1 MTEHI
6 RPIASELRFN
16 DLVITAQINILNDKH
31 QPIRCRAL
39 LDTGSSMN
47 FITEELAKSL
57 KIRQNKCSVPIGA
70 LDTLTTTSKRHITA
84 TITSTDG
91 TYTRTLTFLIIPTIS
106 TSIPSEPID
115 RSTLEIPKNLKLADP
130 RFHLPAPIDVLLSSG
145 STLASMCVGQVN
157 LTQPDEPGL
166 RLQKTRFG
174 WISRGFG
181 KSMKDPQLNI
191 SQRQIDDA
199 KNTSKSTPDA
209 PAKDDTSSL
218 YLSTISF
225 SHSDPLKR
233 WREYLALGHMTK
245 VNDNHSDDNGYYLP
259 HHGVTKASSQT
270 TKLRVVF
277 DGSAPSTTGTS
288 LNDTLHTGPKLQ
300 EDLFSPYL
308 AIRCLK
314 QLAEDEGHRFPRAAQ
329 VLQRDF
335 YVDDALTGAETKDE
349 ALTLRT
355 ELTKLLQL
363 AGLNIR
369 KWASNDNDLLHGL
382 SLEETNHQHFLGD
395 SQTLKTLGVFWNSSD
410 DSILYS
416 VEVKPTPSRVTKRII
431 SSEIAKIYDPLGL
444 LAPVIVRAKMLL
456 QRIWSSKIDWDESLP
471 IELHT
476 EWERYYAQLPLLN
489 NVRFPRKA
497 IIESAMEIELHGF
510 CDASEKAYGACV
522 YLRTLTI
529 NGRAWTQL
537 LTAKSKVAPL
547 KCQTIPRLELSG
559 ALLLTSLMSTV
570 QQALSQKITR
580 TIYWTDST
588 IVLHWLN
595 TSPHTL
601 KTFVANRVSE
611 IQTKTS
617 IRDWRHVPT
626 DDNPADLISRGQTPE
641 EFLRPTIWQH
651 GPAWLYQSEG
661 YWPTWALTPQIEV
674 PEQKGAICLSA
685 NPADY
690 SLLERYSSW
699 PKLIRIIA
707 RCLRWRQERNRAAP
721 LTVTELR
728 ITHNKLIKLLQ
739 NIHFSEEIRTLQKDR
754 NAAIK
759 GKLTRLNPFIDKEG
773 ILRVG
778 GRLSHSSMTFAQK
791 HPIVLPKSSVTTRI
805 IEHEHKIHMHSGTQ
819 ATLYAVR
826 QRYWP
831 VDGRSQVWR
840 AIKGCV
846 RCCRAQP
853 PPVEYV
859 MGNLPE
865 ARVTESRPFTNVGVD
880 YCGPF
885 HIKEKRDRNRR
896 QIKVYVAIFV
906 CLAIKAVHIELVDDL
921 TSEAFIAA
929 LRRFIAR
936 RGYCSTIH
944 SDNGTNFRG
953 ASNELRELHD
963 LLQSDDHKEKV
974 TAFLADKQIE
984 WRFIPPHSPHF
995 GGLWEAADCPLI
1007 VTPDG
1012 TTLSPPTL
1020 AAMSTN
1026 ASRY

>member
-16 DLVITAQINILNDKH
+16 DLVLTAQINILNDKH
-31 QPIRCRAL
+31 QPILCRAL

-395 SQTLKTLGVFWNSSD
+395 SQTLKTLGVFWNSFD

-995 GGLWEAADCPLI
+995 GGLWEAAK
-1007 VTPDG
+1007 
-1012 TTLSPPTL
+1012 
-1020 AAMSTN
+1020 
-1026 ASRY
+1026 

>member
-16 DLVITAQINILNDKH
+16 DLVLTAQINILNDKH

-995 GGLWEAADCPLI
+995 GGLWEAAK
-1007 VTPDG
+1007 
-1012 TTLSPPTL
+1012 
-1020 AAMSTN
+1020 
-1026 ASRY
+1026 

>member
-6 RPIASELRFN
+6 RPIASELLSN
-16 DLVITAQINILNDKH
+16 DLVITAQINILNDKQ

-91 TYTRTLTFLIIPTIS
+91 TYTRTLTFLVIPTIS
-106 TSIPSEPID
+106 TLIPSEPID

-157 LTQPDEPGL
+157 LTQPDEPEL

-174 WISRGFG
+174 W
-181 KSMKDPQLNI
+181 
-191 SQRQIDDA
+191 RQIDDA
-199 KNTSKSTPDA
+199 KNTSKPTPDA

-277 DGSAPSTTGTS
+277 DRSAPSTTGTS

-355 ELTKLLQL
+355 ELTNLLQL

-522 YLRTLTI
+522 YLRTLNT
-529 NGRAWTQL
+529 NGRVWTQL

-570 QQALSQKITR
+570 QQALSHKITR

-661 YWPTWALTPQIEV
+661 YWPTWDLTPQIEL

-685 NPADY
+685 NPSDY
-690 SLLERYSSW
+690 SLLQRYSSW

-707 RCLRWRQERNRAAP
+707 RCLRWKQKKNRAAP

-739 NIHFSEEIRTLQKDR
+739 NIHLSEEIRTLQKDR

-995 GGLWEAADCPLI
+995 GNLTII
-1007 VTPDG
+1007 VEGPK
-1012 TTLSPPTL
+1012 LCEE
-1020 AAMSTN
+1020 MQQYKVTN
-1026 ASRY
+1026 KN

>member
-6 RPIASELRFN
+6 RPIASELLSN
-16 DLVITAQINILNDKH
+16 DLVITAQINILNDKQ

-91 TYTRTLTFLIIPTIS
+91 TYTRTLTFLVIPTIS
-106 TSIPSEPID
+106 TLIPSEPID

-157 LTQPDEPGL
+157 LTQPDEPEL

-174 WISRGFG
+174 W
-181 KSMKDPQLNI
+181 
-191 SQRQIDDA
+191 RQIDDA
-199 KNTSKSTPDA
+199 KNTSKPTPDA

-277 DGSAPSTTGTS
+277 DRSAPSTTGTS

-355 ELTKLLQL
+355 ELTNLLQL

-395 SQTLKTLGVFWNSSD
+395 SQTLKTLGVFWNSSN

-431 SSEIAKIYDPLGL
+431 SSEIAKIYHPLGL

-522 YLRTLTI
+522 YLRTLNT
-529 NGRAWTQL
+529 NGRVRTQL
-537 LTAKSKVAPL
+537 LTAKSKVASL

-570 QQALSQKITR
+570 QQALSHKITR

-626 DDNPADLISRGQTPE
+626 DDNPADLISRGQTLE

-674 PEQKGAICLSA
+674 PEQKGAFCLSA

-690 SLLERYSSW
+690 SLLQRYSSW
-699 PKLIRIIA
+699 PKFIRIIA
-707 RCLRWRQERNRAAP
+707 RCLRWKQKRNRAAP

-936 RGYCSTIH
+936 
-944 SDNGTNFRG
+944 
-953 ASNELRELHD
+953 
-963 LLQSDDHKEKV
+963 
-974 TAFLADKQIE
+974 
-984 WRFIPPHSPHF
+984 
-995 GGLWEAADCPLI
+995 
-1007 VTPDG
+1007 
-1012 TTLSPPTL
+1012 
-1020 AAMSTN
+1020 
-1026 ASRY
+1026 

>member
-6 RPIASELRFN
+6 RPIASELLSN
-16 DLVITAQINILNDKH
+16 DLVITAQINILNDKQ
-31 QPIRCRAL
+31 QPIRRRAL

-70 LDTLTTTSKRHITA
+70 LDTLTTTSKRHITT

-91 TYTRTLTFLIIPTIS
+91 TYTRTLTFLVIPTIS
-106 TSIPSEPID
+106 TFIPSEPID

-174 WISRGFG
+174 WTSRGFG
-181 KSMKDPQLNI
+181 KLMKDPQLNI

-199 KNTSKSTPDA
+199 KNTSKPTPDA

-225 SHSDPLKR
+225 SPSDPLKR

-355 ELTKLLQL
+355 DLTNLLQL

-471 IELHT
+471 IELHI

-497 IIESAMEIELHGF
+497 IIESAIEIGLHGF

-522 YLRTLTI
+522 YLRTLNT
-529 NGRAWTQL
+529 NGRVWTQL

-570 QQALSQKITR
+570 QQALSHKITR

-661 YWPTWALTPQIEV
+661 YWPTWELTPQIEL

-690 SLLERYSSW
+690 SLLQRYSSW

-707 RCLRWRQERNRAAP
+707 RCLRWKQKKNRAAP

-739 NIHFSEEIRTLQKDR
+739 NIHLSEEIRTLQKDR

-759 GKLTRLNPFIDKEG
+759 GELTRLNPFIDKEG

-995 GGLWEAADCPLI
+995 GGLWEAA
-1007 VTPDG
+1007 
-1012 TTLSPPTL
+1012 
-1020 AAMSTN
+1020 
-1026 ASRY
+1026 

>member
-16 DLVITAQINILNDKH
+16 DLVLTAQINILNDKH

-431 SSEIAKIYDPLGL
+431 SSEIAKIYDPL
-444 LAPVIVRAKMLL
+444 
-456 QRIWSSKIDWDESLP
+456 
-471 IELHT
+471 

-580 TIYWTDST
+580 AIYWTDST

-995 GGLWEAADCPLI
+995 GGLWEAA
-1007 VTPDG
+1007 
-1012 TTLSPPTL
+1012 
-1020 AAMSTN
+1020 
-1026 ASRY
+1026 

>member
-1 MTEHI
+1 MTEHT
-6 RPIASELRFN
+6 RPIASELLSN
-16 DLVITAQINILNDKH
+16 DLVITAQINILNDKQ
-31 QPIRCRAL
+31 QPIRCRAM

-84 TITSTDG
+84 TITSTD
-91 TYTRTLTFLIIPTIS
+91 
-106 TSIPSEPID
+106 
-115 RSTLEIPKNLKLADP
+115 A
-130 RFHLPAPIDVLLSSG
+130 
-145 STLASMCVGQVN
+145 
-157 LTQPDEPGL
+157 
-166 RLQKTRFG
+166 
-174 WISRGFG
+174 
-181 KSMKDPQLNI
+181 
-191 SQRQIDDA
+191 
-199 KNTSKSTPDA
+199 
-209 PAKDDTSSL
+209 
-218 YLSTISF
+218 
-225 SHSDPLKR
+225 
-233 WREYLALGHMTK
+233 
-245 VNDNHSDDNGYYLP
+245 
-259 HHGVTKASSQT
+259 
-270 TKLRVVF
+270 
-277 DGSAPSTTGTS
+277 
-288 LNDTLHTGPKLQ
+288 
-300 EDLFSPYL
+300 PYL

-355 ELTKLLQL
+355 ELTNLLQL

-369 KWASNDNDLLHGL
+369 KWASNDKDLLHGL

-522 YLRTLTI
+522 YLRTLNT
-529 NGRAWTQL
+529 NGRVWTQL

-570 QQALSQKITR
+570 QQALSHKITR

-690 SLLERYSSW
+690 SLLQRYSSW

-707 RCLRWRQERNRAAP
+707 RCLRWKQKRNRAAP

-805 IEHEHKIHMHSGTQ
+805 IDHEHKIHMHSGTQ

-995 GGLWEAADCPLI
+995 GGLWEAAVKKDMFDSDSCDEYYLE
-1007 VTPDG
+1007 PDKVEDDNSASDSENE
-1012 TTLSPPTL
+1012 LR
-1020 AAMSTN
+1020 STRN
-1026 ASRY
+1026 WLRRFNISSDSDSDNELNIEENNTSLNNE

>member
-6 RPIASELRFN
+6 RPIASELLSN
-16 DLVITAQINILNDKH
+16 DLVITAQINILNDKQ
-31 QPIRCRAL
+31 QPIRRRAL

-70 LDTLTTTSKRHITA
+70 LDTLTTTSKRHITT

-91 TYTRTLTFLIIPTIS
+91 TYTRTLTFLVIPTIS
-106 TSIPSEPID
+106 TFIPSEPID
-115 RSTLEIPKNLKLADP
+115 RSTLEIPKSLKLADP

-174 WISRGFG
+174 W
-181 KSMKDPQLNI
+181 
-191 SQRQIDDA
+191 RQIDDT
-199 KNTSKSTPDA
+199 KNTSKPTPDA

-395 SQTLKTLGVFWNSSD
+395 SQTLKTLGVFWNSFD

-476 EWERYYAQLPLLN
+476 EWERFYAQLPLLN

-759 GKLTRLNPFIDKEG
+759 
-773 ILRVG
+773 
-778 GRLSHSSMTFAQK
+778 
-791 HPIVLPKSSVTTRI
+791 
-805 IEHEHKIHMHSGTQ
+805 EHEHKIHMHSGTQ

-995 GGLWEAADCPLI
+995 GGLWEAA
-1007 VTPDG
+1007 
-1012 TTLSPPTL
+1012 
-1020 AAMSTN
+1020 
-1026 ASRY
+1026 

>member
-6 RPIASELRFN
+6 RPIASELLSN
-16 DLVITAQINILNDKH
+16 DLVITAQINILNDKQ

-70 LDTLTTTSKRHITA
+70 LDALTATSKRHITA
-84 TITSTDG
+84 TITS
-91 TYTRTLTFLIIPTIS
+91 
-106 TSIPSEPID
+106 
-115 RSTLEIPKNLKLADP
+115 
-130 RFHLPAPIDVLLSSG
+130 
-145 STLASMCVGQVN
+145 
-157 LTQPDEPGL
+157 
-166 RLQKTRFG
+166 
-174 WISRGFG
+174 
-181 KSMKDPQLNI
+181 
-191 SQRQIDDA
+191 
-199 KNTSKSTPDA
+199 PDA
-209 PAKDDTSSL
+209 PD
-218 YLSTISF
+218 
-225 SHSDPLKR
+225 
-233 WREYLALGHMTK
+233 
-245 VNDNHSDDNGYYLP
+245 
-259 HHGVTKASSQT
+259 
-270 TKLRVVF
+270 
-277 DGSAPSTTGTS
+277 
-288 LNDTLHTGPKLQ
+288 
-300 EDLFSPYL
+300 L

-329 VLQRDF
+329 ILQRDF
-335 YVDDALTGAETKDE
+335 YVDDVLTGAETKDE

-355 ELTKLLQL
+355 ELTNLLQL

-382 SLEETNHQHFLGD
+382 SLEETNHQHLLGD

-416 VEVKPTPSRVTKRII
+416 VEVKPTPSPVTKRII

-456 QRIWSSKIDWDESLP
+456 QRIWF
-471 IELHT
+471 
-476 EWERYYAQLPLLN
+476 Q
-489 NVRFPRKA
+489 RKA
-497 IIESAMEIELHGF
+497 IIKSATEIELHGF
-510 CDASEKAYGACV
+510 CDASEKAYGARV
-522 YLRTLTI
+522 YLRTL
-529 NGRAWTQL
+529 NRVWTQL

-547 KCQTIPRLELSG
+547 MYQTIPRLELRG

-570 QQALSQKITR
+570 QVLLHKITR
-580 TIYWTDST
+580 TIYWSDST

-611 IQTKTS
+611 IQTKTN

-626 DDNPADLISRGQTPE
+626 NDNPADLVSRGQTPE

-651 GPAWLYQSEG
+651 GPAWLYQPEN
-661 YWPTWALTPQIEV
+661 YWPTWALTPQVEV

-685 NPADY
+685 NLADY
-690 SLLERYSSW
+690 SLLQRYSSG

-707 RCLRWRQERNRAAP
+707 RCLRWKQKKNRAAP

-728 ITHNKLIKLLQ
+728 TTRDKLIKLLQ
-739 NIHFSEEIRTLQKDR
+739 NFHFSEEIRTLQKDR

-759 GKLTRLNPFIDKEG
+759 GKLTRLNPFVDKEG

-778 GRLSHSSMTFAQK
+778 GLLSHSSMTFAQK

-831 VDGRSQVWR
+831 VDGRSQIWR

-859 MGNLPE
+859 MGDLPE

-885 HIKEKRDRNRR
+885 HIKEKRDRDRR

-906 CLAIKAVHIELVDDL
+906 CLAVKAVHTELVDDL

-963 LLQSDDHKEKV
+963 LLQSDDHKEKWAMGSSGKV
-974 TAFLADKQIE
+974 LQT
-984 WRFIPPHSPHF
+984 PP
-995 GGLWEAADCPLI
+995 
-1007 VTPDG
+1007 
-1012 TTLSPPTL
+1012 
-1020 AAMSTN
+1020 
-1026 ASRY
+1026 

>member
-16 DLVITAQINILNDKH
+16 DLVLTAQINILNDKH

-395 SQTLKTLGVFWNSSD
+395 SQTLKTLGVFWNSFD

-995 GGLWEAADCPLI
+995 GGLWEAALANQ
-1007 VTPDG
+1007 
-1012 TTLSPPTL
+1012 TTHFIFSESDNDHKTEYP
-1020 AAMSTN
+1020 A
-1026 ASRY
+1026 

>member
-16 DLVITAQINILNDKH
+16 DLVLTAQINILNDKH

-395 SQTLKTLGVFWNSSD
+395 SQTLKTLGVFWNSFD

-595 TSPHTL
+595 TSPHIL

-778 GRLSHSSMTFAQK
+778 GRLGHSSMTFAQK

-963 LLQSDDHKEKV
+963 LLQSDDHKEK
-974 TAFLADKQIE
+974 
-984 WRFIPPHSPHF
+984 
-995 GGLWEAADCPLI
+995 
-1007 VTPDG
+1007 
-1012 TTLSPPTL
+1012 
-1020 AAMSTN
+1020 
-1026 ASRY
+1026 

>member
-1 MTEHI
+1 MTKHI

-16 DLVITAQINILNDKH
+16 DLVLTAQINILNDKH

-995 GGLWEAADCPLI
+995 GGLWEAA
-1007 VTPDG
+1007 
-1012 TTLSPPTL
+1012 
-1020 AAMSTN
+1020 
-1026 ASRY
+1026 

>member
-6 RPIASELRFN
+6 RPIASELLFN
-16 DLVITAQINILNDKH
+16 DLVITAQINILNDKQ

-995 GGLWEAADCPLI
+995 GGLWEAAK
-1007 VTPDG
+1007 
-1012 TTLSPPTL
+1012 
-1020 AAMSTN
+1020 
-1026 ASRY
+1026 

>member
-16 DLVITAQINILNDKH
+16 DLVLTAQINILNDKH
-31 QPIRCRAL
+31 QPILCRAL

-91 TYTRTLTFLIIPTIS
+91 TYMRTLTFLIIPTIS

-395 SQTLKTLGVFWNSSD
+395 SQTLKTLGVFWNSFD

-995 GGLWEAADCPLI
+995 GGLWEAAK
-1007 VTPDG
+1007 
-1012 TTLSPPTL
+1012 
-1020 AAMSTN
+1020 
-1026 ASRY
+1026 

>member
-1 MTEHI
+1 
-6 RPIASELRFN
+6 
-16 DLVITAQINILNDKH
+16 
-31 QPIRCRAL
+31 
-39 LDTGSSMN
+39 
-47 FITEELAKSL
+47 
-57 KIRQNKCSVPIGA
+57 
-70 LDTLTTTSKRHITA
+70 
-84 TITSTDG
+84 
-91 TYTRTLTFLIIPTIS
+91 
-106 TSIPSEPID
+106 
-115 RSTLEIPKNLKLADP
+115 
-130 RFHLPAPIDVLLSSG
+130 
-145 STLASMCVGQVN
+145 
-157 LTQPDEPGL
+157 
-166 RLQKTRFG
+166 
-174 WISRGFG
+174 
-181 KSMKDPQLNI
+181 
-191 SQRQIDDA
+191 
-199 KNTSKSTPDA
+199 
-209 PAKDDTSSL
+209 
-218 YLSTISF
+218 
-225 SHSDPLKR
+225 
-233 WREYLALGHMTK
+233 MTK

-277 DGSAPSTTGTS
+277 DRSAPSTTGTS
-288 LNDTLHTGPKLQ
+288 LNDTLYTGPKLQ

-314 QLAEDEGHRFPRAAQ
+314 QLAEDEGHRFPRTASTAQ

-355 ELTKLLQL
+355 ELTNLLQL

-416 VEVKPTPSRVTKRII
+416 VEVKPTPSRITKRII
-431 SSEIAKIYDPLGL
+431 SLEIAKIYDPLGL

-489 NVRFPRKA
+489 NVKFPRKA
-497 IIESAMEIELHGF
+497 IIESTIEIELHGF

-522 YLRTLTI
+522 YLRILNT
-529 NGRAWTQL
+529 NGRVWTQL

-547 KCQTIPRLELSG
+547 KYQTIPRLELSG

-570 QQALSQKITR
+570 QQALSHKMTR

-685 NPADY
+685 NPAVY
-690 SLLERYSSW
+690 
-699 PKLIRIIA
+699 
-707 RCLRWRQERNRAAP
+707 N
-721 LTVTELR
+721 
-728 ITHNKLIKLLQ
+728 
-739 NIHFSEEIRTLQKDR
+739 
-754 NAAIK
+754 
-759 GKLTRLNPFIDKEG
+759 KEG

-778 GRLSHSSMTFAQK
+778 DRLSHSSMTFAQK

-831 VDGRSQVWR
+831 VDGRNQVWR

-846 RCCRAQP
+846 RCCRATTA
-853 PPVEYV
+853 
-859 MGNLPE
+859 G
-865 ARVTESRPFTNVGVD
+865 R
-880 YCGPF
+880 
-885 HIKEKRDRNRR
+885 IRD
-896 QIKVYVAIFV
+896 
-906 CLAIKAVHIELVDDL
+906 
-921 TSEAFIAA
+921 
-929 LRRFIAR
+929 
-936 RGYCSTIH
+936 G
-944 SDNGTNFRG
+944 
-953 ASNELRELHD
+953 
-963 LLQSDDHKEKV
+963 
-974 TAFLADKQIE
+974 
-984 WRFIPPHSPHF
+984 
-995 GGLWEAADCPLI
+995 
-1007 VTPDG
+1007 
-1012 TTLSPPTL
+1012 
-1020 AAMSTN
+1020 
-1026 ASRY
+1026 

>member
-1 MTEHI
+1 
-6 RPIASELRFN
+6 
-16 DLVITAQINILNDKH
+16 
-31 QPIRCRAL
+31 
-39 LDTGSSMN
+39 MN

-84 TITSTDG
+84 TITSTD
-91 TYTRTLTFLIIPTIS
+91 
-106 TSIPSEPID
+106 
-115 RSTLEIPKNLKLADP
+115 A
-130 RFHLPAPIDVLLSSG
+130 
-145 STLASMCVGQVN
+145 
-157 LTQPDEPGL
+157 
-166 RLQKTRFG
+166 
-174 WISRGFG
+174 
-181 KSMKDPQLNI
+181 
-191 SQRQIDDA
+191 
-199 KNTSKSTPDA
+199 
-209 PAKDDTSSL
+209 
-218 YLSTISF
+218 
-225 SHSDPLKR
+225 
-233 WREYLALGHMTK
+233 
-245 VNDNHSDDNGYYLP
+245 
-259 HHGVTKASSQT
+259 
-270 TKLRVVF
+270 
-277 DGSAPSTTGTS
+277 
-288 LNDTLHTGPKLQ
+288 
-300 EDLFSPYL
+300 PYL

-335 YVDDALTGAETKDE
+335 YVDDALTGAETKDD

-355 ELTKLLQL
+355 ELTNLLQL

-369 KWASNDNDLLHGL
+369 KWASNDKDLLHGL

-522 YLRTLTI
+522 YLRTLNT
-529 NGRAWTQL
+529 NGRVWTQL

-570 QQALSQKITR
+570 QQALSHKITR

-690 SLLERYSSW
+690 SLLQRYSSW

-707 RCLRWRQERNRAAP
+707 RCLRWKQKRNRAAP

-805 IEHEHKIHMHSGTQ
+805 IDHEHKIHMHSGTQ

-984 WRFIPPHSPHF
+984 WHFIPPHSPHF
-995 GGLWEAADCPLI
+995 GGLWEAALLTSGVEEVVDFFNG
-1007 VTPDG
+1007 VEEVK
-1012 TTLSPPTL
+1012 LSVD
-1020 AAMSTN
+1020 AASEE
-1026 ASRY
+1026 S

>member
-1 MTEHI
+1 MTLPNNEVPPYIHLLKFLERLARSS
-6 RPIASELRFN
+6 RPITAVRQTRESPEQTTPVRQRASRG
-16 DLVITAQINILNDKH
+16 H
-31 QPIRCRAL
+31 AL
-39 LDTGSSMN
+39 
-47 FITEELAKSL
+47 
-57 KIRQNKCSVPIGA
+57 
-70 LDTLTTTSKRHITA
+70 TA
-84 TITSTDG
+84 TQVT
-91 TYTRTLTFLIIPTIS
+91 PTCP
-106 TSIPSEPID
+106 TCQGPHPI
-115 RSTLEIPKNLKLADP
+115 
-130 RFHLPAPIDVLLSSG
+130 
-145 STLASMCVGQVN
+145 
-157 LTQPDEPGL
+157 
-166 RLQKTRFG
+166 
-174 WISRGFG
+174 
-181 KSMKDPQLNI
+181 
-191 SQRQIDDA
+191 
-199 KNTSKSTPDA
+199 
-209 PAKDDTSSL
+209 
-218 YLSTISF
+218 
-225 SHSDPLKR
+225 
-233 WREYLALGHMTK
+233 WR
-245 VNDNHSDDNGYYLP
+245 
-259 HHGVTKASSQT
+259 
-270 TKLRVVF
+270 
-277 DGSAPSTTGTS
+277 
-288 LNDTLHTGPKLQ
+288 
-300 EDLFSPYL
+300 SPYL

-355 ELTKLLQL
+355 ELTNLLQL

-410 DSILYS
+410 DSIFYS

-444 LAPVIVRAKMLL
+444 LAP
-456 QRIWSSKIDWDESLP
+456 DESLP

-476 EWERYYAQLPLLN
+476 EWERYYAQLPVLN

-497 IIESAMEIELHGF
+497 IIEFAIEIELHGF

-522 YLRTLTI
+522 YLRTLNT
-529 NGRAWTQL
+529 NGRVWTQL

-547 KCQTIPRLELSG
+547 KYQTIPRLELSG

-570 QQALSQKITR
+570 QQALSHKITR

-601 KTFVANRVSE
+601 KTFVANRVFE

-617 IRDWRHVPT
+617 IHDWRHVPT

-690 SLLERYSSW
+690 
-699 PKLIRIIA
+699 
-707 RCLRWRQERNRAAP
+707 N
-721 LTVTELR
+721 
-728 ITHNKLIKLLQ
+728 
-739 NIHFSEEIRTLQKDR
+739 
-754 NAAIK
+754 
-759 GKLTRLNPFIDKEG
+759 KEG

-805 IEHEHKIHMHSGTQ
+805 IEHEHNIHMHSGTQ
-819 ATLYAVR
+819 ATLYAVS
-826 QRYWP
+826 QRS
-831 VDGRSQVWR
+831 VDARSQVWR

-853 PPVEYV
+853 PSVEYI

-865 ARVTESRPFTNVGVD
+865 ARVTESRPFANVGVD
-880 YCGPF
+880 NCGLF

-896 QIKVYVAIFV
+896 QIKVYEATFV
-906 CLAIKAVHIELVDDL
+906 FLAIKAVHIELVGDL

-936 RGYCSTIH
+936 GYCSTIH
-944 SDNGTNFRG
+944 SDNGTNFKG
-953 ASNELRELHD
+953 ATNELREFHD

-974 TAFLADKQIE
+974 TAFLADKQIV

-995 GGLWEAADCPLI
+995 GGL
-1007 VTPDG
+1007 
-1012 TTLSPPTL
+1012 
-1020 AAMSTN
+1020 
-1026 ASRY
+1026 

>member
-1 MTEHI
+1 
-6 RPIASELRFN
+6 
-16 DLVITAQINILNDKH
+16 
-31 QPIRCRAL
+31 
-39 LDTGSSMN
+39 
-47 FITEELAKSL
+47 
-57 KIRQNKCSVPIGA
+57 
-70 LDTLTTTSKRHITA
+70 
-84 TITSTDG
+84 
-91 TYTRTLTFLIIPTIS
+91 
-106 TSIPSEPID
+106 
-115 RSTLEIPKNLKLADP
+115 
-130 RFHLPAPIDVLLSSG
+130 
-145 STLASMCVGQVN
+145 
-157 LTQPDEPGL
+157 
-166 RLQKTRFG
+166 
-174 WISRGFG
+174 
-181 KSMKDPQLNI
+181 
-191 SQRQIDDA
+191 
-199 KNTSKSTPDA
+199 
-209 PAKDDTSSL
+209 
-218 YLSTISF
+218 
-225 SHSDPLKR
+225 
-233 WREYLALGHMTK
+233 MTK

-277 DGSAPSTTGTS
+277 DGSAPT
-288 LNDTLHTGPKLQ
+288 
-300 EDLFSPYL
+300 PYL

-355 ELTKLLQL
+355 ELTNLLQL

-395 SQTLKTLGVFWNSSD
+395 SQTLKTLGVLWNSSD

-510 CDASEKAYGACV
+510 CDASEKAYGACI
-522 YLRTLTI
+522 YLRTLNT
-529 NGRAWTQL
+529 NGRVWTQL

-559 ALLLTSLMSTV
+559 ALLLTSLMSTI
-570 QQALSQKITR
+570 QQALSHKITR

-674 PEQKGAICLSA
+674 PEQKGAICLST
-685 NPADY
+685 NPPR
-690 SLLERYSSW
+690 LLFVA
-699 PKLIRIIA
+699 K
-707 RCLRWRQERNRAAP
+707 
-721 LTVTELR
+721 V
-728 ITHNKLIKLLQ
+728 
-739 NIHFSEEIRTLQKDR
+739 
-754 NAAIK
+754 
-759 GKLTRLNPFIDKEG
+759 FILAQVDTN
-773 ILRVG
+773 
-778 GRLSHSSMTFAQK
+778 HSS
-791 HPIVLPKSSVTTRI
+791 LPPLETEK
-805 IEHEHKIHMHSGTQ
+805 EPSGTPN
-819 ATLYAVR
+819 
-826 QRYWP
+826 RY
-831 VDGRSQVWR
+831 
-840 AIKGCV
+840 
-846 RCCRAQP
+846 
-853 PPVEYV
+853 
-859 MGNLPE
+859 
-865 ARVTESRPFTNVGVD
+865 
-880 YCGPF
+880 
-885 HIKEKRDRNRR
+885 
-896 QIKVYVAIFV
+896 
-906 CLAIKAVHIELVDDL
+906 
-921 TSEAFIAA
+921 
-929 LRRFIAR
+929 
-936 RGYCSTIH
+936 
-944 SDNGTNFRG
+944 
-953 ASNELRELHD
+953 
-963 LLQSDDHKEKV
+963 
-974 TAFLADKQIE
+974 
-984 WRFIPPHSPHF
+984 
-995 GGLWEAADCPLI
+995 
-1007 VTPDG
+1007 
-1012 TTLSPPTL
+1012 
-1020 AAMSTN
+1020 
-1026 ASRY
+1026 

>member
-995 GGLWEAADCPLI
+995 GGLWEAAK
-1007 VTPDG
+1007 
-1012 TTLSPPTL
+1012 
-1020 AAMSTN
+1020 
-1026 ASRY
+1026 

>member
-16 DLVITAQINILNDKH
+16 DLVLTAQINILNDKH

-57 KIRQNKCSVPIGA
+57 KIKQNKCSVPIGA

-225 SHSDPLKR
+225 SHSDPLNR

-395 SQTLKTLGVFWNSSD
+395 SQTLKTLGVFWNSFD

-489 NVRFPRKA
+489 NVRFPRRA

-773 ILRVG
+773 LLRVG

-984 WRFIPPHSPHF
+984 
-995 GGLWEAADCPLI
+995 
-1007 VTPDG
+1007 
-1012 TTLSPPTL
+1012 
-1020 AAMSTN
+1020 
-1026 ASRY
+1026 

>member
-16 DLVITAQINILNDKH
+16 DLVLTAQINILNDKH

-47 FITEELAKSL
+47 FLTEELAKSL

-984 WRFIPPHSPHF
+984 WRFISPHSPHF
-995 GGLWEAADCPLI
+995 GGLWEAA
-1007 VTPDG
+1007 
-1012 TTLSPPTL
+1012 
-1020 AAMSTN
+1020 
-1026 ASRY
+1026 

>member
-6 RPIASELRFN
+6 RPIASELLSN
-16 DLVITAQINILNDKH
+16 DLVITTQINILNDKQ

-84 TITSTDG
+84 TITSTDE
-91 TYTRTLTFLIIPTIS
+91 YRTVI
-106 TSIPSEPID
+106 
-115 RSTLEIPKNLKLADP
+115 
-130 RFHLPAPIDVLLSSG
+130 
-145 STLASMCVGQVN
+145 Q
-157 LTQPDEPGL
+157 
-166 RLQKTRFG
+166 
-174 WISRGFG
+174 
-181 KSMKDPQLNI
+181 
-191 SQRQIDDA
+191 
-199 KNTSKSTPDA
+199 
-209 PAKDDTSSL
+209 
-218 YLSTISF
+218 
-225 SHSDPLKR
+225 
-233 WREYLALGHMTK
+233 EYLALGHMTK

-288 LNDTLHTGPKLQ
+288 LNDTLYTGPKLQ

-355 ELTKLLQL
+355 KLTNLLQL

-497 IIESAMEIELHGF
+497 IIEPAIEIELHGF

-522 YLRTLTI
+522 YLRTLNT
-529 NGRAWTQL
+529 NGRVWTQL

-547 KCQTIPRLELSG
+547 KYQTIPRLELSG

-570 QQALSQKITR
+570 QQALSHKITR

-690 SLLERYSSW
+690 SLLQRYSSW

-707 RCLRWRQERNRAAP
+707 RCLRWKEKKNRAAP

-759 GKLTRLNPFIDKEG
+759 
-773 ILRVG
+773 
-778 GRLSHSSMTFAQK
+778 
-791 HPIVLPKSSVTTRI
+791 
-805 IEHEHKIHMHSGTQ
+805 EHEHKIHMHSGTQ
-819 ATLYAVR
+819 ATLCAVR

-995 GGLWEAADCPLI
+995 GGLWEVAVWDMEVLKKVVCEE
-1007 VTPDG
+1007 VRVNG
-1012 TTLSPPTL
+1012 K
-1020 AAMSTN
+1020 
-1026 ASRY
+1026 SRVKFCYAYL

>member
-6 RPIASELRFN
+6 RPIASELLFN
-16 DLVITAQINILNDKH
+16 DLVITAQINILNDKQ
-31 QPIRCRAL
+31 QPIRRRAL

-70 LDTLTTTSKRHITA
+70 LDTLTTTSKRHITT

-91 TYTRTLTFLIIPTIS
+91 TYTRTLTFLVIPTIS
-106 TSIPSEPID
+106 TFIPSEPID

-174 WISRGFG
+174 WTSRGFG

-199 KNTSKSTPDA
+199 KNTSKPTPDA
-209 PAKDDTSSL
+209 PVKDDTSSL

-225 SHSDPLKR
+225 SHLDPLKR

-355 ELTKLLQL
+355 ELTNLLQL

-471 IELHT
+471 IELHI

-497 IIESAMEIELHGF
+497 IIESAIEIELHGF

-522 YLRTLTI
+522 YLRTLNT
-529 NGRAWTQL
+529 NGRVWTQL

-570 QQALSQKITR
+570 QQALSHKITR

-611 IQTKTS
+611 IQTKSS

-661 YWPTWALTPQIEV
+661 YWPTWALTPQIEL
-674 PEQKGAICLSA
+674 PEQKGAICPSA

-690 SLLERYSSW
+690 SLLQRYSSW

-707 RCLRWRQERNRAAP
+707 RCLRWKQKKNRSAP

-739 NIHFSEEIRTLQKDR
+739 NIHLSEEIRTLQKDR

-984 WRFIPPHSPHF
+984 WRFIPHHSPHF
-995 GGLWEAADCPLI
+995 GGLREAA
-1007 VTPDG
+1007 
-1012 TTLSPPTL
+1012 
-1020 AAMSTN
+1020 
-1026 ASRY
+1026 

>member
-6 RPIASELRFN
+6 RPIASELLSN
-16 DLVITAQINILNDKH
+16 DLVITAQINILNDKQ
-31 QPIRCRAL
+31 QPIRRRAL

-70 LDTLTTTSKRHITA
+70 LDTLTTTSKRHITT

-91 TYTRTLTFLIIPTIS
+91 TYTRTLTFLVIPTIS
-106 TSIPSEPID
+106 TFIPSEPID
-115 RSTLEIPKNLKLADP
+115 RSTLEIPKSLKLADP

-174 WISRGFG
+174 W
-181 KSMKDPQLNI
+181 
-191 SQRQIDDA
+191 RQIDDT
-199 KNTSKSTPDA
+199 KNTSKPTPDA

-355 ELTKLLQL
+355 ELTNLLQL

-471 IELHT
+471 IELHR

-497 IIESAMEIELHGF
+497 IIESAIEIELHGF

-522 YLRTLTI
+522 YLRTLNT
-529 NGRAWTQL
+529 NGRVWTQL

-570 QQALSQKITR
+570 QQALSHKITR

-661 YWPTWALTPQIEV
+661 YWPTWDLTPQIEL

-685 NPADY
+685 NPSDY
-690 SLLERYSSW
+690 SLLQRYSSW

-707 RCLRWRQERNRAAP
+707 RCLRWKQKKNRAAP

-739 NIHFSEEIRTLQKDR
+739 NIHLSEEIRTLQKDR

-995 GGLWEAADCPLI
+995 GGLWEAAK
-1007 VTPDG
+1007 
-1012 TTLSPPTL
+1012 
-1020 AAMSTN
+1020 
-1026 ASRY
+1026 

>member
-16 DLVITAQINILNDKH
+16 DLVLTAQINILNDKH

-707 RCLRWRQERNRAAP
+707 RCLRWRQERNRSAP

-728 ITHNKLIKLLQ
+728 ITHNELIKLLQ

-995 GGLWEAADCPLI
+995 GGLWEAAK
-1007 VTPDG
+1007 
-1012 TTLSPPTL
+1012 
-1020 AAMSTN
+1020 
-1026 ASRY
+1026 

>member
-259 HHGVTKASSQT
+259 HHGVTKASSRT

-995 GGLWEAADCPLI
+995 GGLWEAAK
-1007 VTPDG
+1007 
-1012 TTLSPPTL
+1012 
-1020 AAMSTN
+1020 
-1026 ASRY
+1026 

>member
-245 VNDNHSDDNGYYLP
+245 VNDNHSEDNGYYLP

-831 VDGRSQVWR
+831 ADGRSQVWR

-995 GGLWEAADCPLI
+995 GGLWEAAK
-1007 VTPDG
+1007 
-1012 TTLSPPTL
+1012 
-1020 AAMSTN
+1020 
-1026 ASRY
+1026 

>member
-661 YWPTWALTPQIEV
+661 YWPTWALTPQIKV

-995 GGLWEAADCPLI
+995 GGLWEAA
-1007 VTPDG
+1007 
-1012 TTLSPPTL
+1012 
-1020 AAMSTN
+1020 
-1026 ASRY
+1026 

>member
-6 RPIASELRFN
+6 RPIASELLSN
-16 DLVITAQINILNDKH
+16 DLVITAQINILNDKQ
-31 QPIRCRAL
+31 QPIRRRAL

-70 LDTLTTTSKRHITA
+70 LDTLTTTSKRHITT

-91 TYTRTLTFLIIPTIS
+91 TYTRTLTFLVIPTIS
-106 TSIPSEPID
+106 TFIPSEPID
-115 RSTLEIPKNLKLADP
+115 RSTLEIPKSLKLADP

-174 WISRGFG
+174 W
-181 KSMKDPQLNI
+181 
-191 SQRQIDDA
+191 RQIDDT
-199 KNTSKSTPDA
+199 KNTSKPTPDA

-355 ELTKLLQL
+355 ELTNLLQL

-471 IELHT
+471 IELHI

-497 IIESAMEIELHGF
+497 IIESAIEIELHGF

-522 YLRTLTI
+522 YLRTLNT
-529 NGRAWTQL
+529 NGRVWTQL

-570 QQALSQKITR
+570 QQALSHKITR

-661 YWPTWALTPQIEV
+661 YWPTWDLTPQIEL

-685 NPADY
+685 NPSDY
-690 SLLERYSSW
+690 SLLQRYSSW

-707 RCLRWRQERNRAAP
+707 RCLRWKQKKNRAAP

-739 NIHFSEEIRTLQKDR
+739 NIHLSEEIRTLQKDR

-995 GGLWEAADCPLI
+995 GGLWEAAK
-1007 VTPDG
+1007 
-1012 TTLSPPTL
+1012 
-1020 AAMSTN
+1020 
-1026 ASRY
+1026 

>member
-16 DLVITAQINILNDKH
+16 DLVLTAQINILNDKH

-314 QLAEDEGHRFPRAAQ
+314 QLAEDEGHRFPRAAP
-329 VLQRDF
+329 
-335 YVDDALTGAETKDE
+335 
-349 ALTLRT
+349 
-355 ELTKLLQL
+355 
-363 AGLNIR
+363 
-369 KWASNDNDLLHGL
+369 
-382 SLEETNHQHFLGD
+382 EETNHQHFLGD

-995 GGLWEAADCPLI
+995 GGLWEAA
-1007 VTPDG
+1007 
-1012 TTLSPPTL
+1012 
-1020 AAMSTN
+1020 
-1026 ASRY
+1026 

>member
-6 RPIASELRFN
+6 RPIASELLSN
-16 DLVITAQINILNDKH
+16 DLVITAQINILNDKQ
-31 QPIRCRAL
+31 QPIRRRAL

-70 LDTLTTTSKRHITA
+70 LDTLTTTSKRHITT

-91 TYTRTLTFLIIPTIS
+91 TYTRTLTFLVIPTIS
-106 TSIPSEPID
+106 TFIPSEPID

-174 WISRGFG
+174 W
-181 KSMKDPQLNI
+181 
-191 SQRQIDDA
+191 
-199 KNTSKSTPDA
+199 
-209 PAKDDTSSL
+209 
-218 YLSTISF
+218 
-225 SHSDPLKR
+225 
-233 WREYLALGHMTK
+233 EYLALGHMTK

-355 ELTKLLQL
+355 ELTNLLQL

-395 SQTLKTLGVFWNSSD
+395 SQTLKTLG
-410 DSILYS
+410 
-416 VEVKPTPSRVTKRII
+416 
-431 SSEIAKIYDPLGL
+431 
-444 LAPVIVRAKMLL
+444 
-456 QRIWSSKIDWDESLP
+456 
-471 IELHT
+471 
-476 EWERYYAQLPLLN
+476 
-489 NVRFPRKA
+489 A
-497 IIESAMEIELHGF
+497 IIESAIEIELHGF

-522 YLRTLTI
+522 YLRTLNT
-529 NGRAWTQL
+529 NGRVWTQL
-537 LTAKSKVAPL
+537 LTAKSKVVPL

-570 QQALSQKITR
+570 QQALSHKITR

-661 YWPTWALTPQIEV
+661 YWPTWELTPQIEL

-690 SLLERYSSW
+690 SLLQRYSSW

-707 RCLRWRQERNRAAP
+707 RCLRWKQKKNRAAP

-739 NIHFSEEIRTLQKDR
+739 NIHLSEEIRTLQKDR

-885 HIKEKRDRNRR
+885 HIKEKRDRNRC

-995 GGLWEAADCPLI
+995 GGLWEAAK
-1007 VTPDG
+1007 
-1012 TTLSPPTL
+1012 
-1020 AAMSTN
+1020 
-1026 ASRY
+1026 

>member
-1 MTEHI
+1 
-6 RPIASELRFN
+6 
-16 DLVITAQINILNDKH
+16 
-31 QPIRCRAL
+31 
-39 LDTGSSMN
+39 
-47 FITEELAKSL
+47 
-57 KIRQNKCSVPIGA
+57 
-70 LDTLTTTSKRHITA
+70 
-84 TITSTDG
+84 
-91 TYTRTLTFLIIPTIS
+91 
-106 TSIPSEPID
+106 
-115 RSTLEIPKNLKLADP
+115 
-130 RFHLPAPIDVLLSSG
+130 
-145 STLASMCVGQVN
+145 
-157 LTQPDEPGL
+157 
-166 RLQKTRFG
+166 
-174 WISRGFG
+174 
-181 KSMKDPQLNI
+181 MKDPQLNI

-395 SQTLKTLGVFWNSSD
+395 SQTLKTLGVFWNSFD

-963 LLQSDDHKEKV
+963 LLQSDDHKKKV

-995 GGLWEAADCPLI
+995 GEASSSSIVPRIIRHIVGGPEASKGSIEEAVGRHSSTVVHLTNTKPIDFECSDC
-1007 VTPDG
+1007 
-1012 TTLSPPTL
+1012 
-1020 AAMSTN
+1020 
-1026 ASRY
+1026 

>member
-1 MTEHI
+1 MTSEDQLISLHRRRGYCSGRFTYLSNRLDEYEQSESQQNSLLKNYEKQLTEVASQFEAI
-6 RPIASELRFN
+6 QLELEVLDEKEQGRGFEIRDHAMLNSLIFSKIPLSIQKQWEMTLPNNEVPPYIHLLNFLERLARSSRPITT
-16 DLVITAQINILNDKH
+16 V
-31 QPIRCRAL
+31 
-39 LDTGSSMN
+39 
-47 FITEELAKSL
+47 
-57 KIRQNKCSVPIGA
+57 RQTRESPEQ
-70 LDTLTTTSKRHITA
+70 TTPVRQ
-84 TITSTDG
+84 
-91 TYTRTLTFLIIPTIS
+91 R
-106 TSIPSEPID
+106 
-115 RSTLEIPKNLKLADP
+115 
-130 RFHLPAPIDVLLSSG
+130 
-145 STLASMCVGQVN
+145 VN
-157 LTQPDEPGL
+157 LTQPHKPEL

-174 WISRGFG
+174 W
-181 KSMKDPQLNI
+181 
-191 SQRQIDDA
+191 
-199 KNTSKSTPDA
+199 
-209 PAKDDTSSL
+209 
-218 YLSTISF
+218 
-225 SHSDPLKR
+225 
-233 WREYLALGHMTK
+233 EYLALGHMTK
-245 VNDNHSDDNGYYLP
+245 VNDNHSDDNGCYLP

-355 ELTKLLQL
+355 ELTNLLQL

-395 SQTLKTLGVFWNSSD
+395 SQTLKTLGVFWNSFD

-497 IIESAMEIELHGF
+497 IIESAIEIVLHGF
-510 CDASEKAYGACV
+510 CDASEKAYGPCV
-522 YLRTLTI
+522 YLRTLNT
-529 NGRAWTQL
+529 NGRVWTQL

-547 KCQTIPRLELSG
+547 KYQTIPRLELSG

-570 QQALSQKITR
+570 QQAPSHKITR

-617 IRDWRHVPT
+617 IHDWRHVPT

-661 YWPTWALTPQIEV
+661 YWPTWALMPQVEV

-690 SLLERYSSW
+690 SLLQRYSSW

-707 RCLRWRQERNRAAP
+707 RCLRWKQKKNRAAP

-805 IEHEHKIHMHSGTQ
+805 IEHEHKIHMHSGTH

-826 QRYWP
+826 QRYSP

-853 PPVEYV
+853 SPVEYV
-859 MGNLPE
+859 MSNLPE
-865 ARVTESRPFTNVGVD
+865 ARVTESRPFTNVGLD

-921 TSEAFIAA
+921 TSEVFIAA

-995 GGLWEAADCPLI
+995 GGLWEAAK
-1007 VTPDG
+1007 
-1012 TTLSPPTL
+1012 
-1020 AAMSTN
+1020 
-1026 ASRY
+1026 

>member
-6 RPIASELRFN
+6 RPIASELLSN
-16 DLVITAQINILNDKH
+16 DLVITAQINILNDKQ
-31 QPIRCRAL
+31 QPIRRRAL

-70 LDTLTTTSKRHITA
+70 LDTLTTTSKRHITT

-91 TYTRTLTFLIIPTIS
+91 TYTRTLTFLVIPTIS
-106 TSIPSEPID
+106 TFIPSEPID

-174 WISRGFG
+174 W
-181 KSMKDPQLNI
+181 
-191 SQRQIDDA
+191 
-199 KNTSKSTPDA
+199 
-209 PAKDDTSSL
+209 
-218 YLSTISF
+218 
-225 SHSDPLKR
+225 
-233 WREYLALGHMTK
+233 EYLALGHMTK

-355 ELTKLLQL
+355 ELTNLLQL

-395 SQTLKTLGVFWNSSD
+395 SQTLKTLGV
-410 DSILYS
+410 
-416 VEVKPTPSRVTKRII
+416 
-431 SSEIAKIYDPLGL
+431 SEIAKIYDPLGL

-471 IELHT
+471 IELHI

-497 IIESAMEIELHGF
+497 IIESAIEIELHGF

-522 YLRTLTI
+522 YLRTPHT
-529 NGRAWTQL
+529 NGRVWTQL
-537 LTAKSKVAPL
+537 LTAKSKVVPL

-570 QQALSQKITR
+570 QQALSHKITR

-661 YWPTWALTPQIEV
+661 YWPTWELTPQIEL

-690 SLLERYSSW
+690 SLLQRYSSW

-707 RCLRWRQERNRAAP
+707 RCLRWKQKKNRAAP

-739 NIHFSEEIRTLQKDR
+739 NIHLSEEIRTLQKDR

-995 GGLWEAADCPLI
+995 GGLWEAAK
-1007 VTPDG
+1007 
-1012 TTLSPPTL
+1012 
-1020 AAMSTN
+1020 
-1026 ASRY
+1026 

>member
-1 MTEHI
+1 
-6 RPIASELRFN
+6 
-16 DLVITAQINILNDKH
+16 
-31 QPIRCRAL
+31 
-39 LDTGSSMN
+39 
-47 FITEELAKSL
+47 
-57 KIRQNKCSVPIGA
+57 
-70 LDTLTTTSKRHITA
+70 
-84 TITSTDG
+84 
-91 TYTRTLTFLIIPTIS
+91 
-106 TSIPSEPID
+106 
-115 RSTLEIPKNLKLADP
+115 
-130 RFHLPAPIDVLLSSG
+130 
-145 STLASMCVGQVN
+145 
-157 LTQPDEPGL
+157 
-166 RLQKTRFG
+166 
-174 WISRGFG
+174 
-181 KSMKDPQLNI
+181 
-191 SQRQIDDA
+191 
-199 KNTSKSTPDA
+199 
-209 PAKDDTSSL
+209 
-218 YLSTISF
+218 
-225 SHSDPLKR
+225 
-233 WREYLALGHMTK
+233 
-245 VNDNHSDDNGYYLP
+245 
-259 HHGVTKASSQT
+259 
-270 TKLRVVF
+270 
-277 DGSAPSTTGTS
+277 
-288 LNDTLHTGPKLQ
+288 
-300 EDLFSPYL
+300 
-308 AIRCLK
+308 
-314 QLAEDEGHRFPRAAQ
+314 
-329 VLQRDF
+329 
-335 YVDDALTGAETKDE
+335 
-349 ALTLRT
+349 
-355 ELTKLLQL
+355 
-363 AGLNIR
+363 
-369 KWASNDNDLLHGL
+369 
-382 SLEETNHQHFLGD
+382 
-395 SQTLKTLGVFWNSSD
+395 
-410 DSILYS
+410 
-416 VEVKPTPSRVTKRII
+416 
-431 SSEIAKIYDPLGL
+431 
-444 LAPVIVRAKMLL
+444 
-456 QRIWSSKIDWDESLP
+456 
-471 IELHT
+471 
-476 EWERYYAQLPLLN
+476 
-489 NVRFPRKA
+489 
-497 IIESAMEIELHGF
+497 MEIELHGF
-510 CDASEKAYGACV
+510 CDASEKAYGACI
-522 YLRTLTI
+522 YLRTLNT
-529 NGRAWTQL
+529 NGRVWTQL

-559 ALLLTSLMSTV
+559 ALLLTSLMSTI
-570 QQALSQKITR
+570 QQALSHKITR

-661 YWPTWALTPQIEV
+661 YWPTWALMPQVEV

-685 NPADY
+685 NPTDY
-690 SLLERYSSW
+690 SLLQRYSSW
-699 PKLIRIIA
+699 PKLIRIIV
-707 RCLRWRQERNRAAP
+707 RCLRWKQKRNRAAP

-805 IEHEHKIHMHSGTQ
+805 IDHEHKIHMHSGTQ

-831 VDGRSQVWR
+831 VDDRSQVWR

-995 GGLWEAADCPLI
+995 GGLWEAAK
-1007 VTPDG
+1007 
-1012 TTLSPPTL
+1012 
-1020 AAMSTN
+1020 
-1026 ASRY
+1026 

>member
-16 DLVITAQINILNDKH
+16 DLVLTAQINILNDKH

-395 SQTLKTLGVFWNSSD
+395 SQTLKTLGVFWNSFD

-995 GGLWEAADCPLI
+995 EKEELLWQLTISWWD
-1007 VTPDG
+1007 
-1012 TTLSPPTL
+1012 
-1020 AAMSTN
+1020 TN
-1026 ASRY
+1026 DQGDHNFSK

>member
-1 MTEHI
+1 MTEHVK
-6 RPIASELRFN
+6 PIASELLSN
-16 DLVITAQINILNDKH
+16 HLVITAQINILNDKQ

-57 KIRQNKCSVPIGA
+57 RIRQKKCSVPIGA

-84 TITSTDG
+84 TITSTD
-91 TYTRTLTFLIIPTIS
+91 
-106 TSIPSEPID
+106 
-115 RSTLEIPKNLKLADP
+115 A
-130 RFHLPAPIDVLLSSG
+130 
-145 STLASMCVGQVN
+145 
-157 LTQPDEPGL
+157 
-166 RLQKTRFG
+166 
-174 WISRGFG
+174 
-181 KSMKDPQLNI
+181 
-191 SQRQIDDA
+191 
-199 KNTSKSTPDA
+199 
-209 PAKDDTSSL
+209 
-218 YLSTISF
+218 
-225 SHSDPLKR
+225 
-233 WREYLALGHMTK
+233 
-245 VNDNHSDDNGYYLP
+245 
-259 HHGVTKASSQT
+259 
-270 TKLRVVF
+270 
-277 DGSAPSTTGTS
+277 
-288 LNDTLHTGPKLQ
+288 
-300 EDLFSPYL
+300 PYL

-355 ELTKLLQL
+355 ELTNLLQL

-395 SQTLKTLGVFWNSSD
+395 SQTLKTLG
-410 DSILYS
+410 
-416 VEVKPTPSRVTKRII
+416 
-431 SSEIAKIYDPLGL
+431 
-444 LAPVIVRAKMLL
+444 
-456 QRIWSSKIDWDESLP
+456 
-471 IELHT
+471 

-510 CDASEKAYGACV
+510 CDASEKAYGACI
-522 YLRTLTI
+522 YLRTLNT
-529 NGRAWTQL
+529 NGRVWTQL

-559 ALLLTSLMSTV
+559 ALLLTSLMSTI
-570 QQALSQKITR
+570 QQALSHKITR

-601 KTFVANRVSE
+601 KTFVATRVSE

-674 PEQKGAICLSA
+674 PEQKGAICLST
-685 NPADY
+685 NPPDY
-690 SLLERYSSW
+690 CLLQRYSSW

-707 RCLRWRQERNRAAP
+707 RCLRWKQKRNRAAP

-728 ITHNKLIKLLQ
+728 TTHNKLIKLLQ

-805 IEHEHKIHMHSGTQ
+805 IDHEHKIHMHSGTQ

-826 QRYWP
+826 QRYWL

-995 GGLWEAADCPLI
+995 GGLWEAAELSKNVDYGVPGGCKPGI
-1007 VTPDG
+1007 CNWT
-1012 TTLSPPTL
+1012 TTL
-1020 AAMSTN
+1020 
-1026 ASRY
+1026 RQR

>member
-181 KSMKDPQLNI
+181 KSMNDPQLNI

-547 KCQTIPRLELSG
+547 KCQTIPRLELNG

-995 GGLWEAADCPLI
+995 GGLWEAA
-1007 VTPDG
+1007 
-1012 TTLSPPTL
+1012 
-1020 AAMSTN
+1020 
-1026 ASRY
+1026 